1 MSIEIR
7 PLREDERDTMV
18 ALSSQAFNVAPSRI
32 REAPSWPAE
41 LARGAVVDGELVAML
56 RTHQMGH
63 YFGGRAVPSVGIGG
77 VAVAGHA
84 RGKRVAETMMI
95 ETLREFRETH
105 PISML
110 YPATVP
116 LYRRCGYE
124 YAAYR
129 FQFKAPLD
137 GLPRVTGGPDVT
149 PWTPDDQADV
159 EACYRRWA
167 ATTSGVVDRPA
178 WWWRDRILHES
189 KDQPLYRY
197 VVREN
202 GDVTGYTI
210 YTQEKHGE
218 MAWGF
223 DIECRDLVWLTPAAG
238 AALLAFAGRNRST
251 GVNLLWAGSP
261 NDALANL
268 LPEQDAEH
276 FFSFRQMLRLIDVA
290 AAFEARGFPMSLE
303 AAVELQVQ
311 DPAFGW
317 NDAGWRID
325 VSGGAAKVAQA
336 PGARARIE
344 VGTLGALYSGM
355 LSAKDARRLGTLDAN
370 DDEVATLDAM
380 LAGPAPF
387 VNDWF

>member
-149 PWTPDDQADV
+149 P
-159 EACYRRWA
+159 
-167 ATTSGVVDRPA
+167 
-178 WWWRDRILHES
+178 
-189 KDQPLYRY
+189 
-197 VVREN
+197 
-202 GDVTGYTI
+202 
-210 YTQEKHGE
+210 
-218 MAWGF
+218 
-223 DIECRDLVWLTPAAG
+223 
-238 AALLAFAGRNRST
+238 
-251 GVNLLWAGSP
+251 
-261 NDALANL
+261 
-268 LPEQDAEH
+268 
-276 FFSFRQMLRLIDVA
+276 
-290 AAFEARGFPMSLE
+290 
-303 AAVELQVQ
+303 
-311 DPAFGW
+311 
-317 NDAGWRID
+317 
-325 VSGGAAKVAQA
+325 
-336 PGARARIE
+336 
-344 VGTLGALYSGM
+344 
-355 LSAKDARRLGTLDAN
+355 
-370 DDEVATLDAM
+370 
-380 LAGPAPF
+380 
-387 VNDWF
+387 